1 LQWLE
6 LMIEKLSTKEI
17 LEYQKWYV
25 IKTNS
30 RAEKKVEER
39 LQMLGFEVFLP
50 LQTSINQWS
59 DRKKKVLTPLISSTL
74 FIHSTES
81 DLRLIYNVPG
91 FHSVLHYQS
100 KPAIARDFEI
110 NNLRII
116 LQSDTENQ
124 FEETTS
130 IETGDL
136 VEVVKGPFQGLIA
149 TSIEVNRNHKL
160 IVEIESLGQK
170 FVVHVSK
177 SFVKKLI

>member
-1 LQWLE
+1 
-6 LMIEKLSTKEI
+6 MIDNFSTTKSHDN
-17 LEYQKWYV
+17 LKWFV

-39 LQMLGFEVFLP
+39 LQKLGFEVFLP
-50 LQTSINQWS
+50 LQTSLKQWS
-59 DRKKKVLTPLISSTL
+59 DRKKKVSLPLISSTL
-74 FIHSTES
+74 FIHSSEQ
-81 DLRLIYNVPG
+81 DLKLIYNTPG
-91 FHSVLHYQS
+91 FHSVLHYQG
-100 KPAIARDFEI
+100 KPAIVRDFEI

-116 LQSDTENQ
+116 LQTDSESQ
-124 FEETTS
+124 VEETTS

-177 SFVKKLI
+177 SFVKKLN

>member
-1 LQWLE
+1 
-6 LMIEKLSTKEI
+6 MIDNLALNET

-39 LQMLGFEVFLP
+39 LQKLGFEVFLP
-50 LQTSINQWS
+50 LQTSIKQWS
-59 DRKKKVLTPLISSTL
+59 DRKKKVSTPLISSTL
-74 FIHSTES
+74 FLHSFEY
-81 DLRLIYNVPG
+81 DLKFIYNTPG
-91 FHSVLHYQS
+91 FHSVLHYQG
-100 KPAIARDFEI
+100 KPAEVRDFEI

-116 LQSDTENQ
+116 LQADGECKLD
-124 FEETTS
+124 ETNS
-130 IETGDL
+130 LETGDL
-136 VEVVKGPFQGLIA
+136 VEVIKGPFQGLIA

-177 SFVKKLI
+177 SFVRKLLY

>member
-1 LQWLE
+1 
-6 LMIEKLSTKEI
+6 MIDKLSSKDS
-17 LEYQKWYV
+17 LDVQKWFV

-30 RAEKKVEER
+30 RAEKKVKER
-39 LQMLGFEVFLP
+39 LQKLGFEVFLP
-50 LQTSINQWS
+50 LQTSLKQWS
-59 DRKKKVLTPLISSTL
+59 DRKKKVFLPLISSTL

-81 DLRLIYNVPG
+81 DLRLIYATPG

-100 KPAIARDFEI
+100 KPAIVRDFEI

-116 LQSDTENQ
+116 LQSEIENQ

-136 VEVVKGPFQGLIA
+136 VEVIKGPFQGLIA

-177 SFVKKLI
+177 SFVKKLN

>member
-1 LQWLE
+1 
-6 LMIEKLSTKEI
+6 MIEKLSTKES

-50 LQTSINQWS
+50 LQTSIKQWS
-59 DRKKKVLTPLISSTL
+59 DRKKKVSTPLISSTL
-74 FIHSTES
+74 FIHSSES
-81 DLRLIYNVPG
+81 DLKLIYNTPG

-100 KPAIARDFEI
+100 KPAVVRDFEI

-116 LQSDTENQ
+116 LQPDAENQ

-136 VEVVKGPFQGLIA
+136 VEVIKGPFQGLIA

-177 SFVKKLI
+177 SFVKKLN

>member
-6 LMIEKLSTKEI
+6 RMIEKLSTKEI

-59 DRKKKVLTPLISSTL
+59 DRKKKVLIPLISSTL

-100 KPAIARDFEI
+100 KPAIVRDFEI

-177 SFVKKLI
+177 SFVKKLN

>member
-1 LQWLE
+1 
-6 LMIEKLSTKEI
+6 MIDKLSSKDS
-17 LEYQKWYV
+17 LDVQKWFV

-39 LQMLGFEVFLP
+39 LQKLGFEVFLP
-50 LQTSINQWS
+50 LQTSLKQWS
-59 DRKKKVLTPLISSTL
+59 DRKKKVSIPLISSTL
-74 FIHSTES
+74 FIHSSES
-81 DLRLIYNVPG
+81 DLRLIYNTPG

-100 KPAIARDFEI
+100 KPAIVRDFEI

-116 LQSDTENQ
+116 LQPDTENQ

>member
-1 LQWLE
+1 MVENLSLKETLE
-6 LMIEKLSTKEI
+6 NK
-17 LEYQKWYV
+17 KWYV

-39 LQMLGFEVFLP
+39 LQKLGFEVFLP
-50 LQTSINQWS
+50 LQTSLKQWS
-59 DRKKKVLTPLISSTL
+59 DRKKKVSTPLISSTL
-74 FIHSTES
+74 FIHSSES
-81 DLRLIYNVPG
+81 DLKLIYNTAG

-100 KPAIARDFEI
+100 KPAIVRDFEI

-116 LQSDTENQ
+116 LQADYDYE
-124 FEETTS
+124 FEETTNLA
-130 IETGDL
+130 TGDL
-136 VEVVKGPFQGLIA
+136 VEVIKGPFQGLIA

-177 SFVKKLI
+177 SFVKKLN